1 MKKDIGLYIHIPFC
15 KKKCS
20 YCDFVSFSDKDSLIE
35 KYKEAVIKE
44 IKNKDISKYK
54 INTIYIGGGTPSIL
68 ESRDISDII
77 NEVKEYILNNAEIT
91 IEINPGTADEEKLK
105 KYKEIGVN
113 RLSIGLQ
120 STDNK
125 ILKEIGRIHTF
136 EEFLNI
142 YNLARK
148 VGFNNI
154 NVDLM
159 LGLPSQTIEIL
170 EESVRKIIKLN
181 PEHISIYSLI
191 LEENTRMWDMVNK
204 GILKLPSEDIEREM
218 YWKVKNMLESDG
230 YIHYEISNFAKKGY
244 ESRHNSDCWEQ
255 KEYIGVGLAAHSYL
269 NKIRFSNTSNLE
281 EYINNINNGD
291 FNKNITI
298 NETQTDED
306 TKKEYML
313 LGLRKIDGVS
323 ISKYKNKFGENPVF
337 KYRQELEKLVKENLL
352 EIDGDNIKLTN
363 KGLDLANLVW
373 EEFV

>member
-1 MKKDIGLYIHIPFC
+1 M
-15 KKKCS
+15 
-20 YCDFVSFSDKDSLIE
+20 
-35 KYKEAVIKE
+35 
-44 IKNKDISKYK
+44 
-54 INTIYIGGGTPSIL
+54 
-68 ESRDISDII
+68 
-77 NEVKEYILNNAEIT
+77 
-91 IEINPGTADEEKLK
+91 
-105 KYKEIGVN
+105 
-113 RLSIGLQ
+113 
-120 STDNK
+120 
-125 ILKEIGRIHTF
+125 
-136 EEFLNI
+136 
-142 YNLARK
+142 
-148 VGFNNI
+148 GFNNI

-191 LEENTRMWDMVNK
+191 LEENTKMWDMVNK
-204 GILKLPSEDIEREM
+204 GILKLPSEDIERKM
-218 YWKVKNMLESDG
+218 YWKVKNMLDSNG
-230 YIHYEISNFAKKGY
+230 YVHYEISNFAKKGY

-269 NKIRFSNTSNLE
+269 NKIRFSNTTNLE
-281 EYINNINNGD
+281 EYINNIDNGNFD
-291 FNKNITI
+291 KNITI